1 MKKIYQNSTT
11 KVITLQV
18 SRMICLSGNVDPS
31 KTITDSNGFG
41 ARRGDIDFDDFD
53 EEY

>member
-1 MKKIYQNSTT
+1 MKKIYQNPTT

-18 SRMICLSGNVDPS
+18 SRMICLSGQIDPS
-31 KTITDSNGFG
+31 KTIDNPGGFG